1 MEDGGG
7 TKTSPLLPPKER
19 GNIMD
24 KEELTMKMIKD
35 NIKKLVDNAD
45 IKVSDIPALC
55 IALHCTPNEIMG
67 IDNKDNH

>member
-1 MEDGGG
+1 
-7 TKTSPLLPPKER
+7 
-19 GNIMD
+19 MD